1 MANLLPV
8 LVYLI
13 ARPACRA
20 KGLATLPRSLS
31 RFRCGSFA
39 EQLVRS
45 LLRFQPRR
53 LDAGNRTYFI
63 LVRRIAGN
71 TAGAQQVAAGVA
83 DYYATRIG
91 DHASAACRGQHSE
104 KLRSFCRAAGER
116 ARTEAHAECAP

>member
-31 RFRCGSFA
+31 RFRCGSFS

-45 LLRFQPRR
+45 RLRFQPRR
-53 LDAGNRTYFI
+53 LDAGNRTNFI
-63 LVRRIAGN
+63 FVRRIAGN
-71 TAGAQQVAAGVA
+71 TAGAQQIAASVA
-83 DYYATRIG
+83 DQYPTRIG
-91 DHASAACRGQHSE
+91 DDASAARRREHSE
-104 KLRSFCRAAGER
+104 KLRGFRGAARER
-116 ARTEAHAECAP
+116 ARTE